1 MAGTIAASVVINN
14 YNYGRFLSDA
24 IESALAQTYPHT
36 EVVVVDDGSDD
47 NSRAIISRYAG
58 RVIPVLK
65 KNGGQGSAFN
75 EGFAASKGA
84 VVIFLDADDML
95 LPNAVE
101 HAVDALQDPDV
112 AKAHWQLRVIDEA
125 GRDTGQ
131 LRPGGTLPSGD
142 LREAALRLGP
152 TNHLSPPTSGNAWAR
167 QFLER
172 VLPVPENVYRTCADT
187 YLFELAPFFGL
198 IKTIPSPQS
207 AYRCHGQNLFF
218 LKSLEDKLEHGLLFY
233 ENYSNVLVEHC
244 RSQDQIVDLNIWRQ
258 HSWWHRLDLTI
269 RAIREL
275 PHRHRTM
282 ILIDDATW
290 DEGPVAGRPRLPFLE
305 RDGKYWGNPPN
316 DEIAVRELERMR
328 SSGAAL
334 LVIAWPAFWWM
345 QHYTAFVRYLRCNF
359 PCLINNE
366 QIIAFDLT
374 VSADDSSV
382 NGFGAVQP
390 EQREAKR
397 KTASRSLARR
407 GCSVRSN
414 QSADGVGERKR

>member
-1 MAGTIAASVVINN
+1 MAGTSTASVIINN

-24 IESALAQTYPHT
+24 IESALAQTYPRT
-36 EVVVVDDGSDD
+36 EVVVVDDGSED
-47 NSRAIISRYAG
+47 NSRTIISRYAG

-75 EGFAASKGA
+75 EGFAASKGET
-84 VVIFLDADDML
+84 VIFLDADDML
-95 LPNAVE
+95 LPHAVE
-101 HAVDALQDPDV
+101 HAVDALRDAEV
-112 AKAHWQLRVIDEA
+112 VKVHWQLRVIDQA

-142 LREAALRLGP
+142 LREAAFRLGP

-167 QFLER
+167 RFLER

-207 AYRCHGQNLFF
+207 AYRRHGQNLFSTKPLEAK
-218 LKSLEDKLEHGLLFY
+218 LKHGLLFY
-233 ENYSNVLVEHC
+233 ENYANVLVEYCQARGH
-244 RSQDQIVDLNIWRQ
+244 IVDLSVWRRR
-258 HSWWHRLDLTI
+258 SWWHRLDL
-269 RAIREL
+269 AIHAIEEL
-275 PHRHRTM
+275 PHEHRTM

-290 DEGPVAGRPRLPFLE
+290 DEGPVAGRARLPFLE

-316 DEIAVRELERMR
+316 DETAVRELERMR

-345 QHYTAFVRYLRCNF
+345 QYYTAFVRYLRCNF
-359 PCLINNE
+359 SCLIDNE

-374 VSADDSSV
+374 ASADGSPV
-382 NGFGAVQP
+382 NGFGAAQAG
-390 EQREAKR
+390 QREAKR
-397 KTASRSLARR
+397 KTASRSVARR

-414 QSADGVGERKR
+414 QSANGAGERNR